1 MSQTIN
7 KSKLFTA
14 SCFALIT
21 TAMAFGL
28 RAGMVTTWQTEFNL
42 TTEQVGWIT
51 GTAFW
56 GFTLAML
63 FGGPIVDSLGMKKL
77 LMIAFLGHLL
87 GIILTIFANGYWTLF
102 ISTLIVGIANGTV
115 EAACNPLVS
124 SMYTSEKTKMLNR
137 FHLWFPG
144 GIVIGALLGY
154 ILGEKLGIPW
164 RIQIVTMLVP
174 CLIYGYS
181 FLKEQL
187 PDTERVSSGVS
198 TGQMFSEC
206 IKPLFIFMVLCM
218 LISASTELGTGQL
231 ITKLLEGTISKEL
244 AILVLVF
251 INVIMVVGRYNA
263 GLFVSKISIPG
274 MLLFSAVFSA
284 LGLYLLS
291 TLTGNLTWVA
301 AGVFAVGVCFFWPTM
316 LGFVSEYLPKTGA
329 VGLAIMGGGGMLSVA
344 FILPILGKYLDQQSG
359 ADTLRSFSILPMGLI
374 VALGGLYFYMKD
386 KKPTGTSGH

>member
-7 KSKLFTA
+7 TKKIFTA

-28 RAGMVTTWQTEFNL
+28 RANMVGTWQSEFSL

-63 FGGPIVDSLGMKKL
+63 FGGPIVDSLGMKKIL
-77 LMIAFLGHLL
+77 LIAFIGHLT
-87 GIILTIFANGYWTLF
+87 GIALTIFANGYWSLF

-115 EAACNPLVS
+115 EAACNPLVA
-124 SMYTSEKTKMLNR
+124 SMFPTEKTKMLNR

-144 GIVIGALLGY
+144 GIVIGALIGYVLGD
-154 ILGEKLGIPW
+154 LLGIPW
-164 RIQIVTMLVP
+164 RIQIITMLIP

-181 FLKEQL
+181 FFKETL
-187 PDTERVSSGVS
+187 PVTERVSSGVS
-198 TGQMFSEC
+198 TGQMFGEC
-206 IKPLFIFMVLCM
+206 LKPLFIFMVLCM

-231 ITKLLEGTISKEL
+231 ITKLLEDTGQKG
-244 AILVLVF
+244 ILVLVF
-251 INVIMVVGRYNA
+251 INVIMVIGRYNA
-263 GLFVSKISIPG
+263 GSFVNKISTPG
-274 MLLFSAVFSA
+274 MLLFSAVFA
-284 LGLYLLS
+284 AIGLYLLS
-291 TLTGNLTWVA
+291 TLTGGMTWVA

-344 FILPILGKYLDQQSG
+344 FVLPVLGKFLDQQSG
-359 ADTLRSFSILPMGLI
+359 AATLRSFSILPMGLI
-374 VALGGLYFYMKD
+374 VALGALYFITKN

>member
-7 KSKLFTA
+7 KSKLFSA

-28 RAGMVTTWQTEFNL
+28 RAGMVTTWQAEFNL

-77 LMIAFLGHLL
+77 LMMAFFGHLL
-87 GIILTIFANGYWTLF
+87 GIILTIFASGYWTLF

-124 SMYTSEKTKMLNR
+124 SMYTNEKTKMLNR

-144 GIVIGALLGY
+144 GIVIGALFGY
-154 ILGEKLGIPW
+154 ILGERLGIPW

-181 FLKEQL
+181 FLKENL
-187 PDTERVSSGVS
+187 PETERVSSGVS

-218 LISASTELGTGQL
+218 LVSASTELGTGQL

-251 INVIMVVGRYNA
+251 INVIMVIGRYNA
-263 GLFVSKISIPG
+263 GFFVSKISIPG

-291 TLTGNLTWVA
+291 SLTGNMTWVA

-359 ADTLRSFSILPMGLI
+359 AETLRSFSILPMGLI
-374 VALGGLYFYMKD
+374 IALGGLYFIMKD

>member
-28 RAGMVTTWQTEFNL
+28 RANMVGTWQSEFSL

-63 FGGPIVDSLGMKKL
+63 FGGPIVDSLGMKKIL
-77 LMIAFLGHLL
+77 LIAFLGHLI
-87 GIILTIFANGYWTLF
+87 GIALTIFANGYWSLF

-115 EAACNPLVS
+115 EAACNPLVA
-124 SMYTSEKTKMLNR
+124 SMFPTEKTKMLNR

-144 GIVIGALLGY
+144 GIVIGALIGYVLGD
-154 ILGEKLGIPW
+154 LLEIPW
-164 RIQIVTMLVP
+164 RIQIITMLIP

-181 FLKEQL
+181 FFKETL
-187 PDTERVSSGVS
+187 PVTERVSSGVS

-206 IKPLFIFMVLCM
+206 LKPLFIFMVLCM
-218 LISASTELGTGQL
+218 LVSASTELGTGQL
-231 ITKLLEGTISKEL
+231 ITKLLEDTGQKG
-244 AILVLVF
+244 ILVLVF
-251 INVIMVVGRYNA
+251 INIIMVIGRYNA
-263 GLFVSKISIPG
+263 GSFVNKISTPG
-274 MLLFSAVFSA
+274 MLLFSAVFAA

-291 TLTGNLTWVA
+291 TLTGGMTWVA
-301 AGVFAVGVCFFWPTM
+301 AGIFAVGVCFFWPTM

-344 FILPILGKYLDQQSG
+344 FVLPILGKFLDQQSG
-359 ADTLRSFSILPMGLI
+359 AATLRSFSILPMGLI
-374 VALGGLYFYMKD
+374 VALGGLYFIMKD
-386 KKPTGTSGH
+386 KKPTGTAGH